1 MWCTVVNRNY
11 WFFYHVRLHYRTIF
25 RWIFFYF
32 FFFLFF
38 FKPNCDIIDQG
49 KIFLVSYVFDMSLY
63 ESRLESRQSTDKDR
77 NTLILHMVGVNLSI
91 NSATLR
97 VSRRNS
103 IRYTISFHYYFS
115 TFPFAF
121 ASRLETPTW
130 YPMQIPFCI
139 TTVEYLLC
147 QWSNVYFIRIF
158 IFKYSTLSTKCDH
171 KKENI
176 LFLKKYASLILQ
188 QIFIWIYIH
197 FFKRYTV
204 SLNVSSIY
212 ANACIKSFTNFFHA
226 R

>member
-1 MWCTVVNRNY
+1 M
-11 WFFYHVRLHYRTIF
+11 RLHYRTIF

-49 KIFLVSYVFDMSLY
+49 KIFLVSYVFDILLSLY

-147 QWSNVYFIRIF
+147 QWSNVYLYTSYV
-158 IFKYSTLSTKCDH
+158 YSFS
-171 KKENI
+171 NI
-176 LFLKKYASLILQ
+176 LLFQQNVITKRKTYFSLKNMLPWSFNKFLSGY
-188 QIFIWIYIH
+188 IYI
-197 FFKRYTV
+197 FLNDTLLV
-204 SLNVSSIY
+204 SMFQVFMQMQ
-212 ANACIKSFTNFFHA
+212 CIKSFTNFFRA

>member
-1 MWCTVVNRNY
+1 MITWKQY
-11 WFFYHVRLHYRTIF
+11 LDEFFLV
-25 RWIFFYF
+25 
-32 FFFLFF
+32 FFLFF
-38 FKPNCDIIDQG
+38 FKRSCDIIDQG
-49 KIFLVSYVFDMSLY
+49 KIFLVSYVFDILLNLY
-63 ESRLESRQSTDKDR
+63 ESQKRLESRQSTDKDR

-147 QWSNVYFIRIF
+147 QWSNVYLYTCIRIF
-158 IFKYSTLSTKCDH
+158 IFKYSTFTSSIFVWKYIFILPITKCDY

-176 LFLKKYASLILQ
+176 FFSLKNVFLILQ
-188 QIFIWIYIH
+188 QIFIRIYIYI
-197 FFKRYTV
+197 FFKWYTV
-204 SLNVSSIY
+204 IRVSI
-212 ANACIKSFTNFFHA
+212 FWVFM
-226 R
+226 

>member
-1 MWCTVVNRNY
+1 M
-11 WFFYHVRLHYRTIF
+11 F
-25 RWIFFYF
+25 
-32 FFFLFF
+32 
-38 FKPNCDIIDQG
+38 DI
-49 KIFLVSYVFDMSLY
+49 LLSLY

-176 LFLKKYASLILQ
+176 LFLKKYAFLILQ
-188 QIFIWIYIH
+188 FFSNKFLSGYIYI
-197 FFKRYTV
+197 FLNDTLLV
-204 SLNVSSIY
+204 SMFQVFMQMQ
-212 ANACIKSFTNFFHA
+212 CIKSFTNFFHA